1 MAWAHQAA
9 VAWAHQAAVAW
20 AHQAAVAAHLAVVEE
35 DSWAG

>member
-1 MAWAHQAA
+1 VAWAHQAA